1 MSTITSLLDTDLY
14 KLTMQA
20 AVLQHFPAAQ
30 ATFLFKNRTPSKQL
44 NDDAI
49 EWLKSEIA
57 ALGELRFTEDEIVF
71 LQKHVG
77 FLPAEYFE
85 YLKTCQLDP
94 AAQVKVTVNT
104 EGHLEIEVNG
114 PWKDTILYE
123 IPLLALVSEAYFK
136 FVDKDWS
143 YDGQSELAAT
153 KAQELIAQGCA
164 FSEFGTRRRRS
175 LKTHDIVIAG
185 ILEGLKSAQGNGIF
199 TGTSNVYLAKK
210 YNLKPIG
217 TVAHEWMMGVAAAT
231 GDYSTAN
238 LRAMELWIQT
248 VGDANAGVALTDTF
262 GTESFLLD
270 FNKPLTDIYNGVR
283 QDSGDPLEYT
293 KLLGDHYKQ
302 LGYEPMS
309 KVIVYSDSLDV
320 EKCGKYKAAAAEN
333 GLKAA
338 FGVGTFFT
346 NDFKRLSDG
355 QKSTPLNIVIKIQQ
369 LNGQSCIK
377 LSDNLSK
384 NMGDPETVERVKRE
398 LGYVEKGDVIDESK
412 RWN

>member
-20 AVLQHFPAAQ
+20 AVLQHFPDAQ
-30 ATFLFKNRTPSKQL
+30 ATFLFKNRTPAKQL
-44 NDDAI
+44 NDEAVL
-49 EWLKSEIA
+49 WLKQQIA
-57 ALGELRFTEDEIVF
+57 GLGELRFAPDEIAF
-71 LQKHVG
+71 LKKHVG
-77 FLPAEYFE
+77 FLPEAYFE
-85 YLKTCQLDP
+85 YLKTCKLDP
-94 AAQVKVTVNT
+94 SKQVKVDVTD
-104 EGHLEIEVNG
+104 GQLEIEVSG

-143 YDGQSELAAT
+143 YDGQTELAAN
-153 KAQELIAQGCA
+153 KAKQLIANGCV

-185 ILEGLKSAQGNGIF
+185 ILDGLKTAEGPGIF
-199 TGTSNVYLAKK
+199 TGTSNVFLAKK
-210 YNLKPIG
+210 YDLKPIG

-231 GDYSTAN
+231 GDYSKAN
-238 LRAMELWIQT
+238 LKAMELWIET

-262 GTESFLLD
+262 GTESFLTD
-270 FNKPLTDIYNGVR
+270 FKKPLTEIYNGVR
-283 QDSGDPLEYT
+283 QDSGDPLDYT
-293 KLLGDHYKQ
+293 KLLGDHYKS

-320 EKCGKYKAAAAEN
+320 DKCAKYKAAAAEN

-338 FGVGTFFT
+338 FGVGTYFT
-346 NDFKRLSDG
+346 NDFKRSDG
-355 QKSTPLNIVIKIQQ
+355 EKSTPLNIVIKIQQ
-369 LNGQSCIK
+369 LNGKSCIK

-398 LGYVEKGDVIDESK
+398 LGYVEKGSVIDESK